1 MEERLDDEEEYA
13 PNYSKFD
20 ADKAEVVAENTE

>member
-1 MEERLDDEEEYA
+1 VKLDDEEEEYA

-20 ADKAEVVAENTE
+20 EQKKEVEAVADG